1 MHYLSERPPLLS
13 VVARQELI
21 VFAETVVLPD
31 AIVRVE
37 LDDDLRYR
45 LSYGERV
52 IYENGR
58 RTVRGR
64 SSPYEFRSVE
74 QLRYDFERDVE
85 AAGGRLV

>member
-1 MHYLSERPPLLS
+1 MAF
-13 VVARQELI
+13 V
-21 VFAETVVLPD
+21 ETVVLPE

-37 LDDDLRYR
+37 LDHELRYR
-45 LSYGERV
+45 LSYGDRV

-64 SSPYEFRSVE
+64 SSAYQLRSVE

-85 AAGGRLV
+85 AAGGRLA

>member
-1 MHYLSERPPLLS
+1 MT
-13 VVARQELI
+13 I
-21 VFAETVVLPD
+21 GETVVLPE

-37 LDDDLRYR
+37 FDDDLRYR

-85 AAGGRLV
+85 AAGGRLA

>member
-1 MHYLSERPPLLS
+1 M
-13 VVARQELI
+13 

-31 AIVRVE
+31 AMVRVE

-64 SSPYEFRSVE
+64 SSAYEFRSVE

-85 AAGGRLV
+85 AAGGRLA